1 MVEEQRLKVAFH
13 YGCFAIARRG
23 TKQNKS
29 NVRSSLEVKEIVA
42 LGQVLVRWEVFMQ
55 FPSSVTIE

>member
-42 LGQVLVRWEVFMQ
+42 LGLHGQVG
-55 FPSSVTIE
+55 SVHAIPIVCND